1 MRRRAMLALLAWP
14 MAAEAAE
21 VAMLHPQVLLDADV
35 LRLSDLWENAGPRGA
50 TVLAA
55 APLPGR
61 RMVLE
66 TVNLVNLARQY
77 GVNWRPMTG
86 SERAVVERPGR
97 QVPRAEIEAML
108 RDELARRASTPSW
121 SWSCPASSR
130 RWCPPARCSSLAWRG

>member
-86 SERAVVERPGR
+86 SERAVVERPAAR
-97 QVPRAEIEAML
+97 CRAPRSRRCFATSWRA
-108 RDELARRASTPSW
+108 RASTPSW